1 METGDMHIT
10 AVQSDPASG
19 LLRLCTDGP
28 HEGWAIGVTALTA
41 AAIDEIY
48 RPLLLGTSPWERERL
63 WQTLKREGRRAGLPP
78 ATWGVVDI
86 ALWDLLGKMQDLPVF
101 RVIGGFRDRVPAY
114 LCGSPDAASDE
125 ILDRARTARDEG
137 FWGYE
142 TTIGSE
148 EDSTAL
154 MRELRQAVGGKFRLL
169 GNGDQN
175 LDLETALSLGRVL
188 DEIGAHWFK
197 DPLRDHDL
205 TGLQKLSDALD
216 TPVVAGAFLDGSIL
230 TGTRALTTRA
240 VDRLRATIPTTGGI
254 TDVLKLARGAEALGM
269 NCEIDWD
276 RHCAPH
282 AAAHLLGAVRNAEFF
297 ACDASADET
306 AIIEPLPI
314 VDGELLLP
322 QEPGLGLRFTNPS
335 LVS

>member
-1 METGDMHIT
+1 MHIT
-10 AVQSDPASG
+10 DIQTDSASG
-19 LLRLCTDGP
+19 LLRLRTDGP
-28 HEGWAIGVTALTA
+28 HEGWATGVTVSTA
-41 AAIDEIY
+41 AAIDGIY
-48 RPLLLGTSPWERERL
+48 RPLLLGASPWERERL

-86 ALWDLLGKMQDLPVF
+86 ALWDLLGKMQNLPAF
-101 RVIGGFRDRVPAY
+101 RVIGGFRDRLPAY
-114 LCGSPDAASDE
+114 LRGNSDFGLE
-125 ILDRARTARDEG
+125 EMANQARKARDEG

-142 TTIGSE
+142 ITVGSE
-148 EDSTAL
+148 GDSAAL
-154 MRELRQAVGGKFRLL
+154 VRNLRQAVGEKFRLL
-169 GNGDQN
+169 CNGDQS
-175 LDLETALSLGRVL
+175 LDLKAALSLGRAL
-188 DEIGAHWFK
+188 DEIDAHWFE

-230 TGTRALTTRA
+230 AGPRALTTRA

-276 RHCAPH
+276 RRCAPH
-282 AAAHLLGAVRNAEFF
+282 AAAHLLGAVRNAEFIP
-297 ACDASADET
+297 CDAAAGGT
-306 AIIEPLPI
+306 TIVEPLSVI
-314 VDGELLLP
+314 DGELHLP
-322 QEPGLGLRFTNPS
+322 QEPGLGLRFTDPS

>member
-1 METGDMHIT
+1 MHIT
-10 AVQSDPASG
+10 DVQIDPTSG

-28 HEGWAIGVTALTA
+28 HEGRAIGVTASTA
-41 AAIDEIY
+41 AAIDGIY
-48 RPLLLGTSPWERERL
+48 RPLLLGASPWERERL
-63 WQTLKREGRRAGLPP
+63 WQRLKREGRRAGLLP
-78 ATWGVVDI
+78 ATWGVVDV

-114 LCGSPDAASDE
+114 LRGATNVAPDE
-125 ILDRARTARDEG
+125 MVNRARTARDEG

-142 TTIGSE
+142 ITIGSQE
-148 EDSTAL
+148 GSAAL
-154 MRELRQAVGGKFRLL
+154 VRELRQAVGAPFRLL
-169 GNGDQN
+169 CNGDQS
-175 LDLETALSLGRVL
+175 LDLEAALFLGRTL
-188 DEIGAHWFK
+188 DEIGAHWFE
-197 DPLRDHDL
+197 DPLRDRDL

-216 TPVVAGAFLDGSIL
+216 IPVVAGAFLDGSIL
-230 TGTRALTTRA
+230 AGTRALTTRA

-276 RHCAPH
+276 RRCAPH

-297 ACDASADET
+297 ACDAAAEGK
-306 AIIEPLPI
+306 AIVEPLPI
-314 VDGELLLP
+314 VDGELRLP
-322 QEPGLGLRFTNPS
+322 QEPGLGLRFTDPS